1 MNKQALKED
10 LVDLRM
16 KLAEAENQ
24 AEEIVIKIPQDIEEI
39 RGEYFVSDTW
49 NLAHETYINIQEA
62 DENLCKLAKLLGLDK
77 LDLVKPK
84 ELSNA
89 K

>member
-1 MNKQALKED
+1 MNKQSLKEE

-16 KLAEAENQ
+16 HLANAENL
-24 AEEIVIKIPQDIEEI
+24 ALKIKHKLGKGSFNYWRPAN
-39 RGEYFVSDTW
+39 RAYR
-49 NLAHETYINIQEA
+49 YIKEA
-62 DENLCKLAKLLGLDK
+62 DDKLCELAKLLGLDK
-77 LDLVKPK
+77 LDVVKPK

>member
-1 MNKQALKED
+1 MNKQSLKEE

-16 KLAEAENQ
+16 HLANAETQ
-24 AEEIVIKIPQDIEEI
+24 ALKIEDKFSKGNFDYWHLIDRAYRCIK
-39 RGEYFVSDTW
+39 
-49 NLAHETYINIQEA
+49 EA
-62 DENLCKLAKLLGLDK
+62 DDKLCELAKLLGLDK
-77 LDLVKPK
+77 LDVVKPK